1 MTTALSSEAEGL
13 PPCKPILLSGVGYGR
28 MTTYPPGFSA
38 FFLNLEMAHPDR
50 VIASRIETFDRD
62 LDRLLNFLG
71 VEQKARPSAIPH
83 RVVNASQRGSGRGSL
98 DTYAGEI
105 AERRGKFAHLSRK
118 PQGAPVIRDRP
129 NPRPATRDGLPRSR
143 F

>member
-1 MTTALSSEAEGL
+1 MQAAVD
-13 PPCKPILLSGVGYGR
+13 SGDELTLDR
-28 MTTYPPGFSA
+28 MYAKYIASWANSTDYY
-38 FFLNLEMAHPDR
+38 LDLEMAHPDR

-105 AERRGKFAHLSRK
+105 AERRGNSPILSRK

-129 NPRPATRDGLPRSR
+129 KPRPATRDGLPRSR